1 MKLTYR
7 KFPKIY
13 RIEQEEAEAKARGI
27 DYSLLEMIA
36 KGEPFSVTEKLDGA
50 NSCIEVIKEDE
61 EIRFVFYSHNKRLD
75 EHNTLRGFYE
85 YANSVLVPKL
95 TEFYECTDE
104 DVHDYLY
111 GEWLVPHRVQYQ
123 DDKYN
128 KWYLFSIYDDVIG
141 TEMAPN
147 VRQLSARCI
156 GVLTP
161 DFFCK
166 EHYGEFDYDK
176 LKELVGKST
185 NTLIPD
191 QGEGIIVECG
201 GVKAKIVSDKFKEV
215 RRSKKPRPSQT
226 ESERF
231 IDETVTEARV
241 TKMIEKFKDEELLPN
256 TIDYK
261 HFSEIAQP
269 LTQAI
274 WEDVL
279 EEESMNMPQLFDEKK
294 ARKRLNKIVPKY
306 IRELI
311 ELSQEVI
318 RRPKNRKD

>member
-1 MKLTYR
+1 MELTYR

-13 RIEQEEAEAKARGI
+13 RIEQEEAEAKTRGI
-27 DYSLLEMIA
+27 NNSLLEMIA
-36 KGEPFSVTEKLDGA
+36 RGKPFSVTEKLDGA

-61 EIRFVFYSHNKRLD
+61 EIRFAFYSHNKKLD

-85 YANSVLVPKL
+85 YANSVLVPNL

-128 KWYLFSIYDDVIG
+128 KWYLFSIYDDVLG
-141 TEMAPN
+141 TEMTPD
-147 VRQLSARCI
+147 VRQLSARCM

-161 DFFCK
+161 DFFYK
-166 EHYGEFDYDK
+166 EQCGEFGYDK

-191 QGEGIIVECG
+191 QGEGIVIECG

-215 RRSKKPRPSQT
+215 RRTKKPRPSQT
-226 ESERF
+226 ESEKF
-231 IDETVTEARV
+231 IDETITEARI
-241 TKMIEKFKDEELLPN
+241 TKMIEKFKDENLLPDV
-256 TIDYK
+256 IDFE
-261 HFSEIAQP
+261 HFGDIARP
-269 LTQAI
+269 LANAL
-274 WEDVL
+274 WNDVI
-279 EEESMNMPQLFDEKK
+279 EEEGSNAPELFDAKK
-294 ARKRLNKIVPKY
+294 ARKRLNKIIPKY
-306 IRELI
+306 VRELI
-311 ELSQEVI
+311 ENEMMSV
-318 RRPKNRKD
+318 